1 MNRRRLL
8 LSASGLM
15 GAARL
20 DAGSAQDTPE
30 AIPAPTEALPEATI
44 EIWDYDAAVA
54 HGLALGRQASDLLAA
69 GETAALFGMFSPEMQ
84 AAVSVEQLAETLREF
99 TTNRVHFEEPG
110 FRLIFDGRVAGDA
123 MRGVLQSSV
132 LTPFS
137 LRRSA
142 ATPEPL
148 PVAGTPEPTVVLAGH
163 WGGATE
169 LSDGSSVGLIVDFSA
184 NGQDGTLTISQQHLI
199 DYPLAN
205 IAFAAEQPLG
215 KRTRDWLMP
224 HSPATQLYGAVY
236 DWGGRG
242 LGISM
247 IFDAADRISGMQMAE
262 EWVLSPDPAAELP
275 SLPAMQ
281 LPFDGRWWVYWGGE
295 TVGQNYHAANREQRH
310 AVDLLIWQEGATF
323 RGDCTRNEDYYAWEQ
338 RVLAPI
344 DATVVET
351 VDGYPANEPG
361 TLPENPE
368 DVFGNHVVLQVGNNA
383 FLYLAHLQEGSL
395 AVARGEQVKAGTPI
409 GLVGNSGNSSE
420 PHLHI
425 HAQSY
430 GTLRAPGVGLP
441 LTFAHVLVDDE
452 LVAITSLAQ
461 GTFVEQG

>member
-1 MNRRRLL
+1 
-8 LSASGLM
+8 
-15 GAARL
+15 
-20 DAGSAQDTPE
+20 
-30 AIPAPTEALPEATI
+30 
-44 EIWDYDAAVA
+44 
-54 HGLALGRQASDLLAA
+54 LA
-69 GETAALFGMFSPEMQ
+69 
-84 AAVSVEQLAETLREF
+84 
-99 TTNRVHFEEPG
+99 
-110 FRLIFDGRVAGDA
+110 
-123 MRGVLQSSV
+123 
-132 LTPFS
+132 
-137 LRRSA
+137 
-142 ATPEPL
+142 
-148 PVAGTPEPTVVLAGH
+148 
-163 WGGATE
+163 
-169 LSDGSSVGLIVDFSA
+169 VDFSA
-184 NGQDGTLTISQQHLI
+184 SGQEGWLTIRDQNVL

-205 IAFAAEQPLG
+205 IVFAAEQSLG
-215 KRTRDWLMP
+215 GRTRDWLMP

-236 DWGGRG
+236 DWGERG
-242 LGISM
+242 LSVSM
-247 IFDAADRISGMQMAE
+247 IFDAADQISGMQMAE
-262 EWVLSPDPAAELP
+262 EWVLPPDPAAELP
-275 SLPAMQ
+275 ALPAMQ
-281 LPFDGRWWVYWGGE
+281 LPVERRWWVYWGGE

-323 RGDCTRNEDYYAWEQ
+323 HGDGARNEDYFAWGQ
-338 RVLAPI
+338 RVLAPV
-344 DATVVET
+344 DATVVEM

-395 AVARGEQVKAGTPI
+395 AVARGDRVTAGTQL

-452 LVAITSLAQ
+452 LVAIASLVQ